1 MKAGLAIPVGV
12 NNTGGAAWVEES
24 SNDIKTISLAISDG
38 DNDNAFQQNL
48 GIDTSIVFSIMDYAF
63 QASVIEKLRSIFLQ
77 FERDDRYKLL
87 PGSIK
92 WKQEKEGEM
101 ILEFAYQN
109 LETDNVITLS
119 KSYT

>member
-12 NNTGGAAWVEES
+12 NNTGGAAWAELAT
-24 SNDIKTISLAISDG
+24 NDIKTISLSISDG

-48 GIDTSIVFSIMDYAF
+48 GIDTSVVFSIMDYAF
-63 QASVIEKLRSIFLQ
+63 QASVVEKLRSIFLQ

-109 LETDNVITLS
+109 LETDNVVNFY
-119 KSYT
+119 KSYS

>member
-1 MKAGLAIPVGV
+1 MKSGLAIPVGV
-12 NNTGGAAWVEES
+12 NNTGGAAWAENTP
-24 SNDIKTISLAISDG
+24 NDVKTISLAISDG
-38 DNDNAFQQNL
+38 DNDNAFQQNI

-63 QASVIEKLRSIFLQ
+63 QASVVEKLRSIFLQ
-77 FERDDRYKLL
+77 FEKDDRYKLL

-109 LETDNVITLS
+109 LETDNVITFS